1 MSGDTVYARPIKHN
15 VSKMRVHDYLYDSA
29 YIVSGARDY
38 ARTAFKAAMASAQ
51 VILQPVY
58 NSMFADMQLRPRMQV
73 VYHPNCRLP
82 DHIDRSYGAYLE
94 RVKEN
99 RNVPTPQ
106 LRGKDRFKFNAVPK
120 KVMPLPTSTP
130 DFHPATPLIP
140 VIPTKPRNRGTQ
152 SLYRESSA
160 QTIPWQPDGKANS
173 ECEKTPEMLYL
184 DRLQW
189 GYGKPY
195 RSGDLPAD
203 FHTTEIINKMR
214 HARAWTELVERGMFP
229 RWMKKRDAIINDV
242 ETKDWIFREAEI
254 DELQDI
260 RLELLHRLQAE
271 QRQKRTNRTSTKL
284 AKLWDH
290 KKQEMQR
297 KVEQIRKTRD
307 RELRKLVALHEGGG
321 RVGLVARL
329 RHARGS
335 GSMVVACRDPTSDL
349 HAPLARHGYQARRR
363 HANIIYDPT
372 LLSLEDHKELSDV
385 PAWLQECSLCLK
397 KTCSGHHLPHDPNT
411 LCERQTK
418 WSEQFLENLHNDLKK
433 ARLGAATMTAGPL
446 HVLKSRREPVVA
458 RPTTP
463 EVESVDDLEEG
474 SHQAALVL
482 QKIIRGR
489 AVQNLMYE
497 GRTRAAEL
505 TEELKTTH
513 GLQKEDKARIS
524 MEESKAREFNARR
537 TEIEQK
543 DDAITALVDELCG
556 GAVSA
561 ALDFLEKELR
571 RLKEERRQHAFLLIA
586 IREKTMRE
594 AAEAGRRQKEEH
606 RRREHDEMFKQ
617 IVGVTQ
623 GTVDAYL
630 REIIDEGVELA
641 AEEDAMMR
649 AKAEALKYHNT
660 MIENEDLST
669 ADTNELVAE
678 LVQQFLLPHTHKEAT
693 RNHIQKVQEAKLD
706 AARAT
711 IFGLVDNA
719 MMRKDVCVRCDINPG
734 AERAHICRRC
744 PLGTHPK
751 ASTGRHDP
759 RWKYARRQEP
769 VPPKPRDERFPVSH
783 DVRCMLSDLVADV
796 VLTSRRG
803 KEEVTEVKRVVHS
816 LVEEQ
821 MELNLDIKHY
831 LDVAV
836 DVATGA
842 TVLPVARRPY
852 HYVMQ
857 RVIPDALERAKKP
870 PPLRTCPTLLP
881 SEIRRRREEMEAE
894 EGVCKCEEEVEKPV
908 EEKPRIKFGTP
919 SPQERSMLLP
929 SELRALERLK
939 RCKCDAVPS
948 PVQGEIEAE
957 SSYGSEYTEATD
969 YFTPLTEEGRE
980 TEEEEKTDKTN

>member
-1 MSGDTVYARPIKHN
+1 MSGDTLYERPRKHN
-15 VSKMRVHDYLYDSA
+15 VAQMRVHDYLYDSA

-58 NSMFADMQLRPRMQV
+58 NSMFADLQLRPRMQV

-82 DHIDRSYGAYLE
+82 EHIDRSYDAYLE
-94 RVKEN
+94 RVKEY
-99 RNVPTPQ
+99 RNVATPE
-106 LRGKDRFKFNAVPK
+106 LRGKDRYKFNAVPK
-120 KVMPLPTSTP
+120 KVMLLPTTTP
-130 DFHPATPLIP
+130 DFHPTTPKIYTL
-140 VIPTKPRNRGTQ
+140 PTKPRNRGTQ
-152 SLYRESSA
+152 SIFRESSA
-160 QTIPWQPDGKANS
+160 QTIPWQPDGKANI
-173 ECEKTPEMLYL
+173 ECENTPEVLFL
-184 DRLQW
+184 DKLEW
-189 GYGKPY
+189 GLGKPY
-195 RSGDLPAD
+195 RTGDLPAD
-203 FHTTEIINKMR
+203 FHTTEIINKLR
-214 HARAWTELVERGMFP
+214 HARAWMDLVEKAKFP

-271 QRQKRTNRTSTKL
+271 QRQKRANRTSTKL
-284 AKLWDH
+284 AKLWDN
-290 KKQEMQR
+290 KKQEMKR

-321 RVGLVARL
+321 RAGLVARQ
-329 RHARGS
+329 RHARGA

-363 HANIIYDPT
+363 HATIVYDPT
-372 LLSLEDHKELSDV
+372 LLSLEDHRELAEF
-385 PAWLQECSLCLK
+385 PPWLDDCSACLK
-397 KTCSGHHLPHDPNT
+397 KSCSGHHLPHDPNT

-433 ARLGAATMTAGPL
+433 ARLGAAKMTAGPL
-446 HVLKSRREPVVA
+446 HVLKSRRETVVT
-458 RPTTP
+458 RPSTP
-463 EVESVDDLEEG
+463 EVECVDDLEEA

-513 GLQKEDKARIS
+513 GLQKEDKIRIS
-524 MEESKAREFNARR
+524 KEESKAREFNARR

-630 REIIDEGVELA
+630 REIIEEGVELA
-641 AEEDAMMR
+641 AEEDATQR
-649 AKAEALKYHNT
+649 AKADAVKYHNT
-660 MIENEDLST
+660 MIDNEDLST

-678 LVQQFLLPHTHKEAT
+678 LVQQFLLPHTHKEAS
-693 RNHIQKVQEAKLD
+693 RNHIEKLQKAKLE
-706 AARAT
+706 AARAA

-719 MMRKDVCVRCDINPG
+719 KKRKDVCIRCGIRQDQSDKS
-734 AERAHICRRC
+734 HLCHQC
-744 PLGTHPK
+744 PLNNKPQVT
-751 ASTGRHDP
+751 TVRMDW
-759 RWKYARRQEP
+759 RWKSAKRQEP
-769 VPPKPRDERFPVSH
+769 VPEKTRDERFPVSH
-783 DVRCMLSDLVADV
+783 DIRCMLSDLVADV
-796 VLTSRRG
+796 VIQARREQADVADI
-803 KEEVTEVKRVVHS
+803 KRVMHTLVQESVEMNIEVK
-816 LVEEQ
+816 
-821 MELNLDIKHY
+821 NY

-836 DVATGA
+836 DLATGA
-842 TVLPVARRPY
+842 MGRPEEAKPY
-852 HYVMQ
+852 HYLMH
-857 RVIPDALERAKKP
+857 RVIPDAMGRDETP
-870 PPLRTCPTLLP
+870 PPKRTCPTELP
-881 SEIRRRREEMEAE
+881 SEIRRRHPVKPAEPEEEPCKCDE
-894 EGVCKCEEEVEKPV
+894 EGLPESKHKI
-908 EEKPRIKFGTP
+908 RFGSP
-919 SPQERSMLLP
+919 SSQERSMLLP
-929 SELRALERLK
+929 SEIRALEQVK
-939 RCKCDAVPS
+939 TCKCDLLPPTAQPS
-948 PVQGEIEAE
+948 PDADFTYE
-957 SSYGSEYTEATD
+957 SDYTEATEYTSTLATGD
-969 YFTPLTEEGRE
+969 TV
-980 TEEEEKTDKTN
+980 TEEEEKATA